1 MREEEIV
8 TKAILKLFSFKK
20 FLMRRRIN
28 LFQEKVSLFLDCEKA
43 SRDSN
48 FKKEAKC
55 KAKIDLMT
63 DKIANTD
70 FVVKLVDS
78 FDINIKAHQYTLALI
93 SLNRLILVLQGT
105 NSQSTELFSLLKTT
119 QSYLETIASVAYA

>member
-43 SRDSN
+43 NRNSN
-48 FKKEAKC
+48 FQKEAEC
-55 KAKIDLMT
+55 QAKIDLMAN
-63 DKIANTD
+63 KIFNTD
-70 FVVKLVDS
+70 LVIKLVDG
-78 FDINIKAHQYTLALI
+78 FDTNIKAHQYTHALI
-93 SLNRLILVLQGT
+93 SLNRLILLLQGIS
-105 NSQSTELFSLLKTT
+105 SQPTELFDLLRAT